1 MKQNNYDDFDKM
13 MESVMKKNLGS
24 VHASQDLI
32 NKTLLKINEEKNKPQ
47 QEKKESKKKPFIIPI
62 AFVSGLAALLIA
74 LVGVSVMFFSFNKGK
89 NGTNGLST
97 RKAATGNAGGSY
109 SEDEEENMDIKGMKI
124 ESAGN
129 DESIGEDEGIDEDE
143 DGVDAAVY
151 GPKSLTIDGDNN
163 SSDGYTVIKSYYTDD
178 QVTVGYV
185 ASDRNGSYAT
195 SLNGY
200 LSSSDYTTP
209 FDSLNN
215 YYYSIQDKV
224 WDSSIAQGNLKDS
237 VKNPDMINPD
247 NKTNS

>member
-47 QEKKESKKKPFIIPI
+47 QEQKESKKKPFIIPI

-74 LVGVSVMFFSFNKGK
+74 LVGVSVMFFSFNKAKDGAK
-89 NGTNGLST
+89 NLSSK
-97 RKAATGNAGGSY
+97 KAATDAAGGLDA
-109 SEDEEENMDIKGMKI
+109 EDMEENMEFQQAEAVDSLETADDSVDEEDDEG
-124 ESAGN
+124 SDSYLYAGN
-129 DESIGEDEGIDEDE
+129 QNGEK
-143 DGVDAAVY
+143 
-151 GPKSLTIDGDNN
+151 KSV
-163 SSDGYTVIKSYYTDD
+163 DGYGVITNYYTGD
-178 QVTVGYV
+178 QIAVGKV
-185 ASDRNGSYAT
+185 ATDEAGSFGSGYY
-195 SLNGY
+195 NGY
-200 LSSSDYTTP
+200 TSSDYTSP

-224 WDSSIAQGNLKDS
+224 WDSSITQGNMKDTI
-237 VKNPDMINPD
+237 KNPDFINPE